1 MKKAILVATIGAM
14 TLGVNAGD
22 WGKAP
27 VDKTPIVECVDIGGE
42 VSVGYMSNYIF
53 RGVEFAGDSVWSDV
67 NYTFDGL
74 AIPITIGALYLNG
87 INDGGGGFGFGG
99 FPGTADFDE
108 LDLYVSA
115 ALGTFAGFDVSL
127 GYTHRTYPESRAGNP
142 GVLAGPPFLNA
153 PNRQGFGEINLGI
166 TRSLGFVDM
175 KFSANSAMGGG
186 GFAPNGFYYE
196 LGLEKS
202 FGLTDNISLVLGGG
216 VAYSDNYF
224 QGLNNFPNVAGF
236 VGGVPVAGLGGALE
250 DSGWNHYYLTAS
262 LPIVLNCRTTL
273 TPYVGFNGA
282 PDGWVADG
290 INGSTT
296 QALNNGQSDILHG
309 GVTLSVTF

>member
-53 RGVEFAGDSVWSDV
+53 YGVEFAGDSVWTDV

-74 AIPITIGALYLNG
+74 AIPVTIGAWYLNG
-87 INDGGGGFGFGG
+87 INESFGG
-99 FPGTADFDE
+99 NRANQAGYDE

-115 ALGTFAGFDVSL
+115 ALGTFAGFDVAL
-127 GYTHRTYPESRAGNP
+127 GYTHYIFPEARGQVA
-142 GVLAGPPFLNA
+142 
-153 PNRQGFGEINLGI
+153 NRGFGYGEIGLDI
-166 TRSLGFVDM
+166 TRNLGFVDLAM
-175 KFSANSAMGGG
+175 QANKAFGG
-186 GFAPNGFYYE
+186 NGNIDGYYYQ

-202 FGLTDNISLVLGGG
+202 FGLTDNISLVLGAG
-216 VAYSDNYF
+216 VGYSDNYF
-224 QGLNNFPNVAGF
+224 ILPGNVS
-236 VGGVPVAGLGGALE
+236 
-250 DSGWNHYYLTAS
+250 DSGWNHYYATAS
-262 LPIVLNCRTTL
+262 LPIQLNCRTTL
-273 TPYVGFNGA
+273 TPYVGYNGA
-282 PDGWVADG
+282 PDTWIADG
-290 INGSTT
+290 IGGFNP
-296 QALNNGQSDILHG
+296 QSDILHG